1 MSQGLSSVSSKGI
14 QQTTRQR
21 PALFWLQNLYKCWSK
36 LLYFLTGFPVSAG
49 DVAHQH
55 SGSEPQ
61 GHVKRCNVNFPSYG
75 SYGSYGQAVRRGTAV
90 TTQVVQECNPSGR
103 ATQAKN
109 CGSPLGNNWKFG
121 SHCFTYPGTFRAM
134 CVMMAQKKKR
144 LQGSSKDLLSTLF
157 LHLKIP
163 KVGC

>member
-1 MSQGLSSVSSKGI
+1 
-14 QQTTRQR
+14 
-21 PALFWLQNLYKCWSK
+21 
-36 LLYFLTGFPVSAG
+36 
-49 DVAHQH
+49 
-55 SGSEPQ
+55 
-61 GHVKRCNVNFPSYG
+61 VKRCNVNFPSYG

-134 CVMMAQKKKR
+134 CVMMAQKKR

-163 KVGC
+163 KVGCWDMLRCLEVLRRLLLCGALSITLTALMSEALLPLFQWVSKGIQEKDGTKQYPSIH